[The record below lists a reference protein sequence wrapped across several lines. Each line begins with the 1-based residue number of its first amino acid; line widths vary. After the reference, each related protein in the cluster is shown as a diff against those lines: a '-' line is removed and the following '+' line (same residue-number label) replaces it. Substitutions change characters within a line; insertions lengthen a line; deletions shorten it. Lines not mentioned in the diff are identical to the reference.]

1 MYRRIFCMTGQCVT
15 YSIAEHSSAMHF
27 FPSWGCI
34 AAHFLHSLSLIIVLT
49 SSTNKKNS
57 WRFILPNIIQIKFIS
72 YLHILYVI
80 YLIVRRHMT
89 DFWYLQ
95 CICSGPELHQN
106 MKIIMIKIKI
116 IVFGWLLKGSCP
128 WIFSL
133 YVCFINLTHIWIS
146 DFFVACTPRS
156 QNLMLEYS
164 R

>member
-95 CICSGPELHQN
+95 CIVQDQSYI
-106 MKIIMIKIKI
+106 KIIMIKIKI
-116 IVFGWLLKGSCP
+116 TCVWLIVKGIVSLDFFTICLFYKLNPHLNFWLLC
-128 WIFSL
+128 
-133 YVCFINLTHIWIS
+133 
-146 DFFVACTPRS
+146 
-156 QNLMLEYS
+156 S
-164 R
+164 RGVRILCLNTQDRVPL